1 MASLVEA
8 LKEPR
13 AALAS
18 EASANDAPDLVE
30 LPEGGIRIAET
41 PTPVTPQPRLE
52 SQVSHGAGVPPRP
65 TLGSRYT
72 LGSGRRAIS
81 SNRDHPRVR
90 GEHLSR
96 ADLSGADLGSPP
108 RAWGAPS

>member
-90 GEHLSR
+90 GEHWMSHS
-96 ADLSGADLGSPP
+96 A
-108 RAWGAPS
+108 